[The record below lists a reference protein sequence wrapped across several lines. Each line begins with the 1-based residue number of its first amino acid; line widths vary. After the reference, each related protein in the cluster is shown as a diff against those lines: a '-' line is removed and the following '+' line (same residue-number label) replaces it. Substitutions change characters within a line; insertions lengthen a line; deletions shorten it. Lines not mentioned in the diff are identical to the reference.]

1 MDIASIQ
8 AVVQRY
14 YQNGLALS
22 TQRCYYAGQQRYLLF
37 CTELHLTPLPT
48 SEYVLLLF
56 AAHLALS
63 GLAYTSIKVYFSS
76 IGNWH
81 TSCGQHKAYSLA
93 LTPRLEQVFRDI
105 KKEQGRTR
113 PQRVRLPI
121 TAQIMTQI
129 YSVLTRSPTAYQS
142 IMLWAA
148 CCTAFFG
155 FLRVGEMTVPSRE
168 AYDSSVHLSIE
179 DVTVDSKFN
188 PTTVWLT
195 IKQSKTDPFRMG
207 IKLCLGRTESVV
219 CPVKAVLPY
228 LAIRGS
234 TPGSLFSLKDGTPLT
249 RVQFKT
255 LLSATLKRAGLDD
268 TKYNTHSFRI
278 GAATS
283 AKMAGI
289 TDLHIQ
295 KLGRWKSSAYQSYIR
310 TPTPVLKQL
319 SRQLVST
326 TTDSLNCSP
335 H

>member
-1 MDIASIQ
+1 M
-8 AVVQRY
+8 
-14 YQNGLALS
+14 N
-22 TQRCYYAGQQRYLLF
+22 
-37 CTELHLTPLPT
+37 LTPLPT
-48 SEYVLLLF
+48 SEYILLLF
-56 AAHLALS
+56 AAYLALS
-63 GLAYTSIKVYFSS
+63 RLAYTSIKVYFSS

-81 TSCGQHKAYSLA
+81 TSCGQHNAFHLA
-93 LTPRLEQVFRDI
+93 LTPRLEQVLRGI

-121 TAQIMTQI
+121 TTQIMTQI
-129 YSVLTRSPTAYQS
+129 YSVLEKSPTAYQS

-148 CCTAFFG
+148 CRTAFFG
-155 FLRVGEMTVPSRE
+155 FLRVGEMTVPSQE
-168 AYDSSVHLSIE
+168 AFDSSVHLSIE
-179 DVTVDSKFN
+179 DVAVDSKSN

-207 IKLCLGRTESVV
+207 INLCLGHTESVV
-219 CPVKAVLPY
+219 YPVKALLPY

-234 TPGSLFSLKDGTPLT
+234 TQGSLFSFEDGTPLT
-249 RVQFKT
+249 RLRFKT

-268 TKYNTHSFRI
+268 SKYNTHSFRI

-326 TTDSLNCSP
+326 TTNFLNYSP